1 MNEVTR
7 ETQIK
12 RHIMRHVYVVWFVR
26 RFGFLFFAGVPLLFF
41 VSIYPLSHVSFGN
54 LLETAVIKLSMLN
67 ISGFLLYV
75 FVAARDTQYTLAS
88 LSLAGT
94 LALVAFLVKQVRY
107 ELSTSYSK
115 RQSLQF

>member
-1 MNEVTR
+1 MN
-7 ETQIK
+7 K
-12 RHIMRHVYVVWFVR
+12 KYIMRRIYMIWFVR

-54 LLETAVIKLSMLN
+54 LLETTVVKLSMLN
-67 ISGFLLYV
+67 INGFLLYV
-75 FVAARDTQYTLAS
+75 FVALRDTQYTIAS

-94 LALVAFLVKQVRY
+94 LALFSFLVKQVRY

-115 RQSLQF
+115 RHSLQF

>member
-1 MNEVTR
+1 M
-7 ETQIK
+7 
-12 RHIMRHVYVVWFVR
+12 RHIYMIWFVR
-26 RFGFLFFAGVPLLFF
+26 RYGFLFFAGIPLLFF

-54 LLETAVIKLSMLN
+54 LLGTAVVKLSMLN
-67 ISGFLLYV
+67 IGGFLLYI
-75 FVAARDTQYTLAS
+75 FVALRDTQYTIAS

-94 LALVAFLVKQVRY
+94 LALSMFLVKQIRY